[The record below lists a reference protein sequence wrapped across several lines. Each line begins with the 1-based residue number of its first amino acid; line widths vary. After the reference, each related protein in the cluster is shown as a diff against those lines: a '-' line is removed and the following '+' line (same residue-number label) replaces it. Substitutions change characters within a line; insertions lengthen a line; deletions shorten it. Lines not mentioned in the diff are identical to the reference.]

1 MRRILISKL
10 ERLEARHKAVR
21 SIRDPTAENIASD
34 LVCDQIRE
42 YLLAAG
48 VEQNE
53 HESLAGTC
61 ARFLGIN
68 GRQLQK
74 LLATSCYE
82 C

>member
-1 MRRILISKL
+1 
-10 ERLEARHKAVR
+10 
-21 SIRDPTAENIASD
+21 
-34 LVCDQIRE
+34 VCDQIRE

-48 VEQNE
+48 VEQGQ

-61 ARFLGIN
+61 ARFLGVS

>member
-1 MRRILISKL
+1 MRRTLISKL
-10 ERLEARHKAVR
+10 ERLEARLMAVR
-21 SIRDPTAENIASD
+21 SIRDPIAENIASD

-48 VEQNE
+48 VEQGP

-74 LLATSCYE
+74 LLMESFYE
-82 C
+82 H